1 MQEMTKTLS
10 LNVKKN
16 IMKTLRN
23 MLSEEFREKLMKN
36 LIQNPKEAVKE
47 IEKDPQILKML
58 LDSEGEKI
66 KYIKMNEELQTKLQ
80 EQARKM
86 NVTQGW
92 LIGAGLL
99 LFLSL
104 LDSKK

>member
-1 MQEMTKTLS
+1 
-10 LNVKKN
+10 
-16 IMKTLRN
+16 
-23 MLSEEFREKLMKN
+23 MLSDDFIEKLKRKLAN
-36 LIQNPKEAVKE
+36 DPKEAVKE
-47 IEKDPQILKML
+47 IEKNPQVLKLL

-80 EQARKM
+80 QQSQKL

-104 LDSKK
+104 LDDK

>member
-1 MQEMTKTLS
+1 
-10 LNVKKN
+10 
-16 IMKTLRN
+16 
-23 MLSEEFREKLMKN
+23 MLSEEIREKLIKK
-36 LIQNPKEAVKE
+36 LIQSPKEAVRE

-80 EQARKM
+80 DQARKM

-104 LDSKK
+104 LDDRQL

>member
-1 MQEMTKTLS
+1 
-10 LNVKKN
+10 
-16 IMKTLRN
+16 
-23 MLSEEFREKLMKN
+23 MLTDDFRDNLMKK
-36 LIQNPKEAVKE
+36 LVKNPIEAVKE
-47 IEKDPQILKML
+47 IEKNPQILKFL

-66 KYIKMNEELQTKLQ
+66 KYIKMNKELQTKLQ
-80 EQARKM
+80 QQSDKL

-104 LDSKK
+104 LDDN

>member
-1 MQEMTKTLS
+1 
-10 LNVKKN
+10 
-16 IMKTLRN
+16 
-23 MLSEEFREKLMKN
+23 MLSEEIRETLRKKLV
-36 LIQNPKEAVKE
+36 QNPKDAVKE
-47 IEKDPQILKML
+47 IEKDPQILKIL

-66 KYIKMNEELQTKLQ
+66 KYIKMNDDLQKRLQ
-80 EQARKM
+80 EKAQQL

-104 LDSKK
+104 MDSDRR